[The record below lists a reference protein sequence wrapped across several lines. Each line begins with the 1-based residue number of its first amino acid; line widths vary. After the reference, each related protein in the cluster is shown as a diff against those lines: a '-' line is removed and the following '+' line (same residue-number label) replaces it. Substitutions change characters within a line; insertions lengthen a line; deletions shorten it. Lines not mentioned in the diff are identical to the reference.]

1 MSHPNISNCNTKTK
15 IRKFP
20 VFDDDK
26 QLSDFL
32 SKNKVGKIHS
42 ELAQKEEVNINSQ
55 NIDDDYEYLLVDGI
69 WQKTKGYGWEN
80 NKAVLLCILGIKPNG
95 ERKIIGFK
103 FARTSRL

>member
-1 MSHPNISNCNTKTK
+1 MQLINNMHTLGISQRK
-15 IRKFP
+15 IR
-20 VFDDDK
+20 
-26 QLSDFL
+26 QLAKTCL
-32 SKNKVGKIHS
+32 GINISKNKVGKIHS